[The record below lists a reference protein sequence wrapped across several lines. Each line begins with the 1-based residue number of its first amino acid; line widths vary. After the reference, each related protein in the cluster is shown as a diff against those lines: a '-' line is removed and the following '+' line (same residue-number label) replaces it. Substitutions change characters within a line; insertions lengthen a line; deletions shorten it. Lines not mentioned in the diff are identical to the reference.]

1 MPENRRRFR
10 NPVAQSPL
18 LRKGGPHERSRSGER
33 QNQRQALEAELD
45 SWRDETDDL
54 EWQTEEPVP
63 KGTDSSS
70 SCIDLQLPSNLL
82 LREKCIDQFH
92 HLIRIPL

>member
-45 SWRDETDDL
+45 SWRDEIDDL

-63 KGTDSSS
+63 EGTDSSQH
-70 SCIDLQLPSNLL
+70 LHFLL
-82 LREKCIDQFH
+82 SEHPPTLRSA
-92 HLIRIPL
+92 PNVA